1 MNGISLILEFK
12 ENLNKKELVGTKC
25 RACGSTSV
33 YPNFHCRK
41 CGNTSFEKVKFSG
54 KGTLITYTI
63 LQAVP
68 SGFKENSPLVIG
80 LVELEE
86 GGRISAQ
93 LDVSEDELSVGKKL
107 EAIFQERDGRILL
120 RFKLLGGI

>member
-1 MNGISLILEFK
+1 MIDISLIQEFK
-12 ENLNKKELVGTKC
+12 ESLTQKNLIGRKC
-25 RACGSTSV
+25 RACASISV
-33 YPNFHCRK
+33 YPNFYCRK
-41 CGNTSFEKVKFSG
+41 CGNTNFERVKFSG

-63 LQAVP
+63 LHAVP
-68 SGFKENSPLVIG
+68 SRFKENAPLAIG

-93 LDVSEDELSVGKKL
+93 LDASEDELSVGKKL

-120 RFKLLGGI
+120 KFKPLGDS